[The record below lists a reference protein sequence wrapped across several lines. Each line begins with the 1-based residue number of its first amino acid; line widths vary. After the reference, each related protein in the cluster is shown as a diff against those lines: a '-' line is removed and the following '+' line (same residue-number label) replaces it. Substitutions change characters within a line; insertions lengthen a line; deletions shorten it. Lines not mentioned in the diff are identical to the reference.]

1 MDITISQEQGR
12 FPVTVLHIKGNVDS
26 SSAWQL
32 EAQAKA
38 AIAAGAQNLVLDLS
52 GVPYISS
59 AGLRVVNILF
69 NRLLTDSV
77 RESNEAMMRGV
88 AAGTFKSPHLKLLNP
103 QRRVLEVLRLG
114 GFDMFLE
121 IHRNLK
127 QAVASF

>member
-1 MDITISQEQGR
+1 MDITILQEQGR
-12 FPVTVLHIKGNVDS
+12 FPVTVLRIKGNVDS

-32 EAQAKA
+32 EARAKA

-69 NRLLTDSV
+69 NRLIKEAQG
-77 RESNEAMMRGV
+77 ESKAEMMRGV
-88 AAGTFKSPHLKLLNP
+88 ASGTFKSPHLKLVNP
-103 QRRVLEVLRLG
+103 QRRVLEVLCLG

-127 QAVASF
+127 EAVASF

>member
-12 FPVTVLHIKGNVDS
+12 FPVTVLHIKGNIDS
-26 SSAWQL
+26 SSSWQL
-32 EAQAKA
+32 EARAKA

-103 QRRVLEVLRLG
+103 SRRVLEVLRLG